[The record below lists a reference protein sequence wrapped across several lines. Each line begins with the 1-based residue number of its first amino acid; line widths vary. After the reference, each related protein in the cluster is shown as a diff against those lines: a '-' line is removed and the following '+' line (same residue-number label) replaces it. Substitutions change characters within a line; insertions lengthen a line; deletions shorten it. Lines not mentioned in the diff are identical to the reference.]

1 MARNGGFAAD
11 QRFRPSLGFVQR
23 DFWTKDFGPR
33 PPGVHFCSERGSREG
48 HQSTQLER
56 HGQSLM
62 QKAMRGK
69 DPAKPRWRLVIMIA
83 IKPSIL
89 LEHN

>member
-1 MARNGGFAAD
+1 MMPDLHHGGWPAD
-11 QRFRPSLGFVQR
+11 QRFHPSLGFVQR

-33 PPGVHFCSERGSREG
+33 PSGVHFCSERGPREG

-62 QKAMRGK
+62 QKAIRQ
-69 DPAKPRWRLVIMIA
+69 
-83 IKPSIL
+83 IL
-89 LEHN
+89 RNPDGVWL